1 MSLASVPWQAISM
14 VVDCMWFFSRCHW
27 QHPVISNNNN
37 PKQLLE
43 RFCDQKLLAAAGAAA
58 AAAWT

>member
-1 MSLASVPWQAISM
+1 MDELDSVPWQAISM

-27 QHPVISNNNN
+27 QHAPVISNNNN

-43 RFCDQKLLAAAGAAA
+43 RFCDQKLLAAA
-58 AAAWT
+58 AWT